1 MEQFQSVS
9 MKPKKQCNH
18 AGCVKLV
25 DYDTRFCTQ
34 HKQARP
40 KQAYY
45 ERKLK
50 DEKYLSF
57 YNSKSWRKASELY
70 RLSNPVCVE
79 CLKQNIIKK
88 ADVVDH
94 IVEIKDDW
102 NKRLDIDNF
111 QSLCHRHHNAK
122 TKREQQKRLGRTHK
136 G

>member
-1 MEQFQSVS
+1 

-34 HKQARP
+34 HEQARP
-40 KQAYY
+40 KQTYH
-45 ERKLK
+45 ERKAK
-50 DEKYLSF
+50 DGKYLSF

-79 CLKQNIIKK
+79 CLKQNIIRK

-122 TKREQQKRLGRTHK
+122 TKQEQQKRLGRTLK